1 MTARGTL
8 ITFTLAVLAPV
19 LLWPADARATA
30 KKPVFI
36 PPILHNDTNKPDQLL
51 NQAFGAAVS
60 LRVPADADWR
70 LSAPDPAACR
80 NGCQVIRISGRR
92 APEPRYVLRV
102 YDFPGG
108 QEISTN
114 HLKVPSGTTIPL
126 IADALLLKCSFL
138 FGVELNVGPRRP
150 RTVASRT
157 APPPP
162 PPSRPPP
169 PAPRVK
175 VRRRSPREVKR
186 RLDLSASAVTFVG
199 SDSLFLSIGAEV
211 SAAVRIVGFF
221 ALKAA
226 LGGQGAGRV
235 GFGTVQF
242 HAVAFSL
249 LAGAQ
254 WSWRWWQAG
263 VFGGGTLMFIWV
275 RFEDLGS
282 TAIGN
287 TRATGLTG
295 GPTLEGRG
303 AVRVH
308 TRVSLGISLRLTYLI
323 NKLRMRILDQFDN
336 VLSEFRAAHVVWHPT
351 LDVTVRF

>member
-1 MTARGTL
+1 MLHSRTHITSTFVIL
-8 ITFTLAVLAPV
+8 IPIF
-19 LLWPADARATA
+19 LWPAHTRATT

-36 PPILHNDTNKPDQLL
+36 PPILHADTNKPDQLL
-51 NQAFGAAVS
+51 NRVFGQAVS

-70 LSAPDPAACR
+70 LSSPDPAACR
-80 NGCQVIRISGRR
+80 RGCQVIRISGRR

-108 QEISTN
+108 RETSTN
-114 HLKVPSGTTIPL
+114 HLNVPSGTTIAL

-138 FGVELNVGPRRP
+138 FGVELNVGPRP
-150 RTVASRT
+150 ART
-157 APPPP
+157 ASAPPPPP

-175 VRRRSPREVKR
+175 VRRTSPRAVKR
-186 RLDLSASAVTFVG
+186 RVDLSASATTLVG
-199 SDSLFLSIGAEV
+199 TDSLFLSIGAEI
-211 SAAVRIVGFF
+211 SGAVRIVGPF

-235 GFGTVQF
+235 AFGTVQF
-242 HAVAFSL
+242 RAMVFSL

-254 WSWRWWQAG
+254 WAWKWWQVG

-287 TRATGLTG
+287 TRTTGLTG
-295 GPTLEGRG
+295 GPTLEGRA

-308 TRVSLGISLRLTYLI
+308 ARVSLGLSLRLTYLI
-323 NKLRMRILDQFDN
+323 NELRTRILDQFDN
-336 VLSEFRAAHVVWHPT
+336 VLSEFRASHVLFQPT